1 MLNFFKLKEGA
12 NTFFLI
18 VVLVVGF
25 LWTLSQAA
33 ILTIEY
39 VGYKE
44 FAKETKTI
52 EYVIKKDGKVFRNTY
67 DVTAYVDAEGVFYT
81 TSITQHKGEK

>member
-12 NTFFLI
+12 NSFFLI

-33 ILTIEY
+33 ILMVEY
-39 VGYKE
+39 VGYKQY
-44 FAKETKTI
+44 AKETKTI

-67 DVTAYVDAEGVFYT
+67 DVTAYVDEEGVFYNT
-81 TSITQHKGEK
+81 TVIQHEGEK